1 MSWIFGGFSKNGKL
15 DKIKIPFTPDIKY
28 EKKDRV
34 IYGTGESLIFFTSA
48 NNSFHLIAGSGL
60 SEDLELLETSDW
72 KHIVNSGR
80 NISNLNGH
88 FMVISETSDGF
99 QIINDQLGL
108 RELFL
113 YDNGNE
119 VFFSSR
125 LNWIINLIEFPTIN
139 HNFLNSLW
147 NFENPLI
154 YETLVDDVMLLGPG
168 GKAKISKN
176 GIEISNNA
184 WQPEKKKSSIAN
196 VIESVSKIID
206 SIISKKGKVNL
217 GLSGGMDSR
226 SLVSLLL
233 TYDKKFW
240 ETYTFGQKNNFD
252 VKIANSIAKSFN
264 FNHIHHD
271 IKLFGADDTF
281 GTWQDFVLETNCSS
295 PANLYHEL
303 NYYKVLPKDEFF
315 IDGGK
320 GEYLRRGLSNRL
332 AVLGKQALLDKN
344 ITNIKKYLQ
353 LPKPKIFNK
362 DVVKKWK
369 NIQNI
374 QINNL
379 ITSMPDVNEI
389 GIHNWVDIYNI
400 RYRTANNNYPLQI
413 RLDKIIPNL
422 MPFIQPKVLNEVL
435 NLPSAFRTKELVN
448 RKMLNGFPRLKLF
461 PLARYNTI
469 IPFQYNKYT
478 SVIWGKIMRNF
489 LKESSKNTEIF
500 LELNKDYLLSR
511 FSDSNF
517 INSALYNKKL
527 IKDTVQGY
535 YKGKNK
541 NVDFLLW
548 WMTFDQWHQLFH

>member
-1 MSWIFGGFSKNGKL
+1 
-15 DKIKIPFTPDIKY
+15 
-28 EKKDRV
+28 
-34 IYGTGESLIFFTSA
+34 
-48 NNSFHLIAGSGL
+48 
-60 SEDLELLETSDW
+60 
-72 KHIVNSGR
+72 
-80 NISNLNGH
+80 
-88 FMVISETSDGF
+88 
-99 QIINDQLGL
+99 
-108 RELFL
+108 
-113 YDNGNE
+113 
-119 VFFSSR
+119 
-125 LNWIINLIEFPTIN
+125 
-139 HNFLNSLW
+139 
-147 NFENPLI
+147 
-154 YETLVDDVMLLGPG
+154 
-168 GKAKISKN
+168 
-176 GIEISNNA
+176 
-184 WQPEKKKSSIAN
+184 
-196 VIESVSKIID
+196 
-206 SIISKKGKVNL
+206 
-217 GLSGGMDSR
+217 
-226 SLVSLLL
+226 
-233 TYDKKFW
+233 
-240 ETYTFGQKNNFD
+240 
-252 VKIANSIAKSFN
+252 
-264 FNHIHHD
+264 
-271 IKLFGADDTF
+271 
-281 GTWQDFVLETNCSS
+281 
-295 PANLYHEL
+295 
-303 NYYKVLPKDEFF
+303 
-315 IDGGK
+315 K

-362 DVVKKWK
+362 DVVKKWE
-369 NIQNI
+369 NIQNE

-527 IKDTVQGY
+527 IKDTVKGY